1 MLVAYRT
8 GGEYEVHQRREPQ
21 EHRRN
26 SIPASRPP
34 PIGSAMDLEKVLVRS
49 IGERTGGRVRSLNVH
64 ILGER
69 VILRGWAS
77 SYHVVQLA
85 IAGLFE
91 TFHAMNLDR
100 PDEVDLDIDVLPN
113 GPVCSFGNAPVP
125 VRCENAS

>member
-1 MLVAYRT
+1 MLVAYQTDDR
-8 GGEYEVHQRREPQ
+8 YEVYQHREPHK
-21 EHRRN
+21 HRRN
-26 SIPASRPP
+26 TIAASRPP
-34 PIGSAMDLEKVLVRS
+34 PIRSTMDLEKILVRS
-49 IGERTGGRVRSLNVH
+49 IGERTGGRVRSLKVH

-100 PDEVDLDIDVLPN
+100 PDEVGLDIDVQPN
-113 GPVCSFGNAPVP
+113 GPVCSFGDTPVP
-125 VRCENAS
+125 VRCENAP

>member
-8 GGEYEVHQRREPQ
+8 GGKHEVHRHREPH

-26 SIPASRPP
+26 TIAASRPP
-34 PIGSAMDLEKVLVRS
+34 PIRSAMDLEKVLVRS
-49 IGERTGGRVRSLNVH
+49 ISERTGGRVRSLKVH

-100 PDEVDLDIDVLPN
+100 PDEVDLDIDVLPT
-113 GPVCSFGNAPVP
+113 GPVFSPSISQCAIQ
-125 VRCENAS
+125 